1 MDTLLSKLHNDE
13 VFVLAVI
20 LTASVVGLVIAVTA
34 IIVTNWR
41 RVRQLDIEGSLKQ
54 DMLQRGMAAEDIER
68 VIRATSVPAE
78 KADAAETADSFGNA
92 AASRAGLL
100 GLTDKQLHA
109 KVASDLA
116 VYEMD
121 SEMMEE
127 ALQALAHADLD
138 TKKAVAQ
145 AVTHMTEN
153 GAEHDQIRAAIV
165 KLCAPARECCPN
177 KA

>member
-1 MDTLLSKLHNDE
+1 MDSLLSRLHGDE

-20 LTASVVGLVIAVTA
+20 LTGSVVALVITVTA
-34 IIVTNWR
+34 ILATNWR

-78 KADAAETADSFGNA
+78 KAETADTFGNA

-100 GLTDKQLHA
+100 GLTDKQLQA

-138 TKKAVAQ
+138 TKQAVAQ
-145 AVTHMTEN
+145 AVTHMIEN
-153 GAEHDQIRAAIV
+153 GAEHEQIHSAIV
-165 KLCAPARECCPN
+165 KLCESSRECCPN
-177 KA
+177 RG